1 MFDLTFQDFVNL
13 IGNFGFPIALSIYLL
28 FSVDRKIVK
37 LENKL
42 NELTTSLIEKLS
54 KEEEK

>member
-1 MFDLTFQDFVNL
+1 MFNLTFQDFVSL
-13 IGNFGFPIALSIYLL
+13 IGNFGFPIALSFYLL
-28 FSVDRKIVK
+28 FSVDRKIEK

-42 NELTTSLIEKLS
+42 DELTTSLIQKLS